1 MPISRSALTLALL
14 LAVAPA
20 AASAQAVEW
29 GGKAG
34 LNRATWGG
42 SGIVTAEARLGL
54 IAGAF
59 ASIYFHPL
67 FAVQPEVLYSMKGSA
82 FEGGGE
88 RLTMEQDFL
97 EIPILAKLG
106 IPLEGGGSLR
116 PSVFA
121 GPALGFELKC
131 DAVLDSESPM
141 TRPCEDPELAGIPTT
156 DWDLGLLFGL
166 EARFALRSLNVG
178 IEARYNVGFTNIDD
192 REDSITEF
200 KTRTFSFMGSLAF

>member
-1 MPISRSALTLALL
+1 MSRSALVLALL
-14 LAVAPA
+14 VVASPA
-20 AASAQAVEW
+20 AASAQVVEW

-34 LNRATWGG
+34 MNRATWGG

-67 FAVQPEVLYSMKGSA
+67 FAVQPEILYSMKGSA

-88 RLTMEQDFL
+88 TLTMEQDFL
-97 EIPILAKLG
+97 EIPILVKLR

-116 PSVFA
+116 PSIFA

-131 DAVLDSESPM
+131 DAVLDSDESSM
-141 TRPCEDPELAGIPTT
+141 KRPCEDPDLAGIPTT
-156 DWDLGLLFGL
+156 DRDVGLLFGL
-166 EARFALRSLNVG
+166 EARFALRNLNVG
-178 IEARYNVGFTNIDD
+178 LEARYNVGLTNIDD

-200 KTRTFSFMGSLAF
+200 KTRTFSLMGSLAF